1 MEKPL
6 KMLRYICISLFLL
19 WSASVAYGQ
28 VADAEI
34 ATSKGFTVGVNLAGP
49 INKLFDDGRSGI
61 SFLSRMSL
69 KSPYSLLAE
78 VGYENVLFE
87 NSKYSYSSNGTFF
100 KAGVEYDVFAGK
112 AMGSNDNLL
121 FGLHYGYAIQEQEA
135 SSFTIENSYWGD
147 YHGDLGVYTVN
158 THWLELS
165 GGPRMELFKNF
176 YMGWTLQLKL
186 AVYRDNP
193 DILSP
198 YLIPGFG
205 NGDNRIN
212 LGFSYSV
219 EYLIPWNK
227 SDKR

>member
-6 KMLRYICISLFLL
+6 KMLRFIFISLLL
-19 WSASVAYGQ
+19 LSGSYVLKGQ
-28 VADAEI
+28 VVELQKQPP
-34 ATSKGFTVGVNLAGP
+34 KGFTLGVNLAGP
-49 INKLFDDGRSGI
+49 INKLFDNGRSGI

-87 NSKYSYSSNGTFF
+87 NSRYRYSSNGTFF
-100 KAGVEYDVFAGK
+100 KAGVEYDVFAEK
-112 AMGSNDNLL
+112 ETGSNDNLL

-135 SSFTIENSYWGD
+135 SSFTIENSYWGE
-147 YHGDLGVYTVN
+147 YTGRLGVYSVN
-158 THWLELS
+158 THWIELS
-165 GGPRMELFKNF
+165 GGPRMELLKNF
-176 YMGWTLQLKL
+176 FMGWTLQIKL
-186 AVYRDNP
+186 ALYRDNP

-219 EYLIPWNK
+219 EYMIPWSK
-227 SDKR
+227 RDKK